1 MMLTTRNHSAIA
13 AAAVLLALLPLAA
26 PRPADAG
33 QALNAAYG
41 DVANFRH
48 PELEAMSGT
57 GAALFRGGFSAVLN
71 PAMLG
76 DAAGWRL
83 DAAGSLAQDHED
95 RFQPLW
101 DSFGSYITDT
111 AIASNRSH
119 DFDTGFALSGR
130 ALPRLGVGA
139 ALTTRYDFGYEFRE
153 EVRDPSTTADPYDQI
168 LEERSVVGGG
178 SLRDLSAGAAWEPG
192 PGVSLG
198 ATVHYVFGTRTL
210 DFDRR
215 DVQVPAD
222 SELVSESHDADGM
235 NATLGVRACAGERFV
250 LGAAWDTPLKVEGD
264 WTTTTTLGAA
274 APAVAVEGVSV
285 RYPGRL
291 RAGFA
296 YYPRSEPRTV
306 FAADVV
312 YTEWKELEDSRDAA
326 AGAALENTMDV
337 QLGVQ
342 HTFYN
347 GMPLRFGFRHL
358 DSYADGEA
366 GTASFSAG
374 VGFPYAAGMFSVSA
388 ELGKQSSRQAHW
400 YDYPDGYAV
409 APTSRVEDNRFRVG
423 AGLTY
428 AF

>member
-13 AAAVLLALLPLAA
+13 AAAVLLALLSLAT
-26 PRPADAG
+26 PRPAGAG

-41 DVANFRH
+41 DVATFRH
-48 PELEAMSGT
+48 PEIEAMSGT

-76 DAAGWRL
+76 EAAGWRL

-119 DFDTGFALSGR
+119 DFDSGFALSGR

-139 ALTTRYDFGYEFRE
+139 ALTSRYDFGYEFRE

-178 SLRDLSAGAAWEPG
+178 SLRDLSLGAAWEPG
-192 PGVSLG
+192 PGVSVG

-210 DFDRR
+210 DFNRR

-222 SELVSESHDADGM
+222 SYLVSESHEADGM

-274 APAVAVEGVSV
+274 APAAAVEGVSV

-291 RAGFA
+291 RAGLA

-326 AGAALENTMDV
+326 AGSGLENTMDV
-337 QLGVQ
+337 QIGVQ

-347 GMPLRFGFRHL
+347 GVPLRFGFRHL
-358 DSYADGEA
+358 DSYADREA
-366 GTASFSAG
+366 GTASFNAG

-388 ELGKQSSRQAHW
+388 ELGKLSSRQEHW
-400 YDYPDGYAV
+400 YPYPAGYAV

>member
-13 AAAVLLALLPLAA
+13 AAAVLLALLSLAA

-57 GAALFRGGFSAVLN
+57 GAALFRGGFSTVLN

-178 SLRDLSAGAAWEPG
+178 SLRDLSAGAAWEPVQ
-192 PGVSLG
+192 GVSLG

-210 DFDRR
+210 DSDRR

-222 SELVSESHDADGM
+222 SELVSESHDADGL

-274 APAVAVEGVSV
+274 APAVAVQGVSV

-312 YTEWKELEDSRDAA
+312 YTEWRELEDSRDAA
-326 AGAALENTMDV
+326 AGASLENTMDV
-337 QLGVQ
+337 QVGVQ

-400 YDYPDGYAV
+400 FDYPDGYDV